1 MNKTMT
7 VDILSSIKGAQP
19 SESVNQLFEVIK
31 NAIPSNDNAANHV
44 NYNCVSVS
52 NLRDDVVIESSAM
65 EKQIIV
71 ENFPNKKNGFLV
83 VAKVIEG

>member
-1 MNKTMT
+1 MT

-31 NAIPSNDNAANHV
+31 NAVPSNNNATN
-44 NYNCVSVS
+44 NISLNCVSVS
-52 NLRDDVVIESSAM
+52 NLREDVVVESSAI
-65 EKQIIV
+65 EKQLIL
-71 ENFPNKKNGFLV
+71 ENFPKKKNGFLV

>member
-1 MNKTMT
+1 MSKIMT

-19 SESVNQLFEVIK
+19 SESVNQLFDVIK
-31 NAIPSNDNAANHV
+31 NAHPSNNNPANTV

-52 NLRDDVVIESSAM
+52 DLRDDVVVESSAI
-65 EKQIIV
+65 EKQLIL

>member
-1 MNKTMT
+1 MT
-7 VDILSSIKGAQP
+7 VDVLSSIKGAQP
-19 SESVNQLFEVIK
+19 SESVNQLFDVIK
-31 NAIPSNDNAANHV
+31 NESSNNNPSNNV

-52 NLRDDVVIESSAM
+52 DLRDDVVVESSAM
-65 EKQIIV
+65 EKQLIL

>member
-1 MNKTMT
+1 MT

-19 SESVNQLFEVIK
+19 SESVNKLFDVIK
-31 NAIPSNDNAANHV
+31 NALPSNNNTANNV
-44 NYNCVSVS
+44 NRNCVSVN
-52 NLRDDVVIESSAM
+52 NLREDVVIESSAI
-65 EKQIIV
+65 EKQLIL

>member
-19 SESVNQLFEVIK
+19 SESVNQLFDVIK
-31 NAIPSNDNAANHV
+31 NAVPSNATTLNNVNH
-44 NYNCVSVS
+44 NCVSVS
-52 NLRDDVVIESSAM
+52 NLRDDVVIESSAI
-65 EKQIIV
+65 ERQIIV

>member
-1 MNKTMT
+1 MT

-19 SESVNQLFEVIK
+19 SESVNKLFDVIK
-31 NAIPSNDNAANHV
+31 NAVPSNNNAVNNVNH
-44 NYNCVSVS
+44 NAVSVNS
-52 NLRDDVVIESSAM
+52 LREDVVVESSAM
-65 EKQIIV
+65 EKQIIL

>member
-1 MNKTMT
+1 MSKTMT

-19 SESVNQLFEVIK
+19 SESVNKLFDVIK
-31 NAIPSNDNAANHV
+31 NALPSNATTLNNVNH
-44 NYNCVSVS
+44 NCLSVS
-52 NLRDDVVIESSAM
+52 DLREDVVIESSAM
-65 EKQIIV
+65 EKQIII

>member
-19 SESVNQLFEVIK
+19 SESVNKLFDVIK
-31 NAIPSNDNAANHV
+31 NAIPSNGTTLNNV
-44 NYNCVSVS
+44 NRNCVSVN
-52 NLRDDVVIESSAM
+52 NLREDVVIESSAI
-65 EKQIIV
+65 EKQFII

>member
-1 MNKTMT
+1 MSKIMT

-19 SESVNQLFEVIK
+19 SESVNQLFDVIK
-31 NAIPSNDNAANHV
+31 NAASNTNPSNNV

-52 NLRDDVVIESSAM
+52 DLRDDVVVESSAI
-65 EKQIIV
+65 EKELIL

>member
-1 MNKTMT
+1 MSKTMT

-19 SESVNQLFEVIK
+19 SESVNKLFDVIK
-31 NAIPSNDNAANHV
+31 NAVPSNATTLNNVNH
-44 NYNCVSVS
+44 NCVSV
-52 NLRDDVVIESSAM
+52 NELREDVVIESSAI
-65 EKQIIV
+65 EKQIIL

>member
-1 MNKTMT
+1 MSKTMT

-31 NAIPSNDNAANHV
+31 NAVPSTSNAVDGYNH
-44 NYNCVSVS
+44 NCVSL
-52 NLRDDVVIESSAM
+52 NDLREDVVVESSAI
-65 EKQIIV
+65 ERQIII
-71 ENFPNKKNGFLV
+71 ENFPKKKNGFLV

>member
-1 MNKTMT
+1 MT

-19 SESVNQLFEVIK
+19 SESVNKLFDVIK
-31 NAIPSNDNAANHV
+31 NAHPSNNNSLNNVNH
-44 NYNCVSVS
+44 NCVSVS
-52 NLRDDVVIESSAM
+52 DLRDDVVVESSAM
-65 EKQIIV
+65 EKQIIL